1 MICDTVHIARYIS
14 EEIVHVMIQAPE
26 MTYRQLC
33 DYLFENKNVSHV
45 KFKMAAV
52 VSKVVAILGNR
63 IFQDFDLTYLTNL
76 NIF

>member
-1 MICDTVHIARYIS
+1 
-14 EEIVHVMIQAPE
+14 MIQAPE

-63 IFQDFDLTYLTNL
+63 NSFSGF
-76 NIF
+76 

>member
-1 MICDTVHIARYIS
+1 
-14 EEIVHVMIQAPE
+14 MIQAPE

>member
-1 MICDTVHIARYIS
+1 
-14 EEIVHVMIQAPE
+14 MIQAPE

-63 IFQDFDLTYLTNL
+63 NSFSGFWFDIFDQS
-76 NIF
+76 

>member
-1 MICDTVHIARYIS
+1 
-14 EEIVHVMIQAPE
+14 MIQAPE

-33 DYLFENKNVSHV
+33 DYLFESKNVSHV

-63 IFQDFDLTYLTNL
+63 NSLSGFWFDILDQS
-76 NIF
+76 